1 MEEILH
7 HLLHEI
13 ITYSVLGFEWIGV
26 IIVAISGIRGV
37 VELFKKNPDIDLH
50 LSQGMAVALQFMLCA
65 EIVKLI
71 TIGDLTDIILVLGI
85 VVLHIAITL
94 LVAFELKHKKHE
106 RHERHERHEYR
117 EKKLHEQQ
125 LQAQQLQAQQ
135 LQAQQLQAQ
144 KSEQEAKTA
153 EVPKA

>member
-1 MEEILH
+1 MQEILH
-7 HLLHEI
+7 HLLHEVV
-13 ITYSVLGFEWIGV
+13 TYSVLGFEWIGV
-26 IIVAISGIRGV
+26 IIVAISGVRGV
-37 VELFKKNPDIDLH
+37 IELFKKNPDIDLH

-94 LVAFELKHKKHE
+94 LVAYELKHKK
-106 RHERHERHEYR
+106 HERHERHEYR

-125 LQAQQLQAQQ
+125 LQAQQIQAKESK
-135 LQAQQLQAQ
+135 ATD
-144 KSEQEAKTA
+144 SPAK
-153 EVPKA
+153 E

>member
-7 HLLHEI
+7 HLLQEFV
-13 ITYSVLGFEWIGV
+13 TYSVIGFEWIGV
-26 IIVAISGIRGV
+26 IIVAVSGIRGV
-37 VELFKKNPDIDLH
+37 IELFKKNPDIDLH

-71 TIGDLTDIILVLGI
+71 TIGDLTDTILVLGI

-94 LVAFELKHKKHE
+94 LVAFELNHKKHE
-106 RHERHERHEYR
+106 RHERHEYQ

-125 LQAQQLQAQQ
+125 LHEQQLHEKQLREQQAK
-135 LQAQQLQAQ
+135 AAD
-144 KSEQEAKTA
+144 
-153 EVPKA
+153 VPKE

>member
-1 MEEILH
+1 MQEILH
-7 HLLHEI
+7 HLLHEVV
-13 ITYSVLGFEWIGV
+13 TYSAMGFEWIGV
-26 IIVAISGIRGV
+26 IIVAISGVRGV

-94 LVAFELKHKKHE
+94 LVAYELKHKK
-106 RHERHERHEYR
+106 HERHEYR

-125 LQAQQLQAQQ
+125 LQAQQIQAQES
-135 LQAQQLQAQ
+135 
-144 KSEQEAKTA
+144 KETPAK
-153 EVPKA
+153 E

>member
-106 RHERHERHEYR
+106 RHERHEYR
-117 EKKLHEQQ
+117 EKKLHE
-125 LQAQQLQAQQ
+125 QQ

>member
-13 ITYSVLGFEWIGV
+13 VTYAALGFEWIGV
-26 IIVAISGIRGV
+26 IILAISGIRGV
-37 VELFKKNPDIDLH
+37 IELFKKNPDIDLH

-85 VVLHIAITL
+85 VVLHIAITV

-106 RHERHERHEYR
+106 RHEYR

-125 LQAQQLQAQQ
+125 IQAQQI
-135 LQAQQLQAQ
+135 
-144 KSEQEAKTA
+144 QEK
-153 EVPKA
+153 EPKATDLSAKE

>member
-13 ITYSVLGFEWIGV
+13 VTYAALGFEWIGV
-26 IIVAISGIRGV
+26 IILAISGIRGV
-37 VELFKKNPDIDLH
+37 IELFKKNPDIDLH

-85 VVLHIAITL
+85 VVLHIAITV
-94 LVAFELKHKKHE
+94 LVAFELKHKE
-106 RHERHERHEYR
+106 HERHERHEYR

-125 LQAQQLQAQQ
+125 IQAQQI
-135 LQAQQLQAQ
+135 
-144 KSEQEAKTA
+144 QEK
-153 EVPKA
+153 EPKATDLSAKE

>member
-26 IIVAISGIRGV
+26 IIVVISGIRGV

-50 LSQGMAVALQFMLCA
+50 LSQGMAVALQFMFCA

-94 LVAFELKHKKHE
+94 LVVFELKHKK
-106 RHERHERHEYR
+106 HERHERHEYR

-135 LQAQQLQAQ
+135 LQAQ

>member
-7 HLLHEI
+7 HLLHEVV
-13 ITYSVLGFEWIGV
+13 TYSVIGFEWIGV
-26 IIVAISGIRGV
+26 IILAISGIRGV
-37 VELFKKNPDIDLH
+37 IELFKKNPDIDLH

-85 VVLHIAITL
+85 VVLHIAITV
-94 LVAFELKHKKHE
+94 LVAYELKHKK
-106 RHERHERHEYR
+106 HERHERHEYR

-125 LQAQQLQAQQ
+125 LQAQQIQT
-135 LQAQQLQAQ
+135 
-144 KSEQEAKTA
+144 QESKETPAK
-153 EVPKA
+153 E

>member
-135 LQAQQLQAQ
+135 LQAQ

>member
-13 ITYSVLGFEWIGV
+13 VTYAALGFEWIGV
-26 IIVAISGIRGV
+26 IILAISGIRGV
-37 VELFKKNPDIDLH
+37 IELFKKNPDIDLH

-85 VVLHIAITL
+85 VVLHIAITV

-106 RHERHERHEYR
+106 RHGRHEYR

-125 LQAQQLQAQQ
+125 IQAQQI
-135 LQAQQLQAQ
+135 
-144 KSEQEAKTA
+144 QEK
-153 EVPKA
+153 EPKATDLSAKE

>member
-13 ITYSVLGFEWIGV
+13 VTYAALGFEWIGV
-26 IIVAISGIRGV
+26 IILAISGIRGV
-37 VELFKKNPDIDLH
+37 IELFKKNPDIDLH

-85 VVLHIAITL
+85 VVLHIAITV
-94 LVAFELKHKKHE
+94 LVAFELKHKKY
-106 RHERHERHEYR
+106 ERHERHEYR

-125 LQAQQLQAQQ
+125 IQAQQI
-135 LQAQQLQAQ
+135 
-144 KSEQEAKTA
+144 QEK
-153 EVPKA
+153 EPKATDLSAKE

>member
-1 MEEILH
+1 MQEILH
-7 HLLHEI
+7 HLLHEVV
-13 ITYSVLGFEWIGV
+13 TYSVLGFEWIGV
-26 IIVAISGIRGV
+26 IIVAISAVRGV
-37 VELFKKNPDIDLH
+37 IELFKKNPDIDLH

-94 LVAFELKHKKHE
+94 LVAYELKHKK
-106 RHERHERHEYR
+106 HERHERHEYR

-125 LQAQQLQAQQ
+125 LQAQQI
-135 LQAQQLQAQ
+135 
-144 KSEQEAKTA
+144 QEK
-153 EVPKA
+153 EPKATDSPAKE

>member
-13 ITYSVLGFEWIGV
+13 VTYAALGFEWIGV
-26 IIVAISGIRGV
+26 IILAISGIRGV
-37 VELFKKNPDIDLH
+37 IELFKKNPDIDLH

-85 VVLHIAITL
+85 VVLHIAITV

-106 RHERHERHEYR
+106 RHEWHEYR

-125 LQAQQLQAQQ
+125 IQAQQI
-135 LQAQQLQAQ
+135 
-144 KSEQEAKTA
+144 QEKEPKETDLSAK
-153 EVPKA
+153 E

>member
-13 ITYSVLGFEWIGV
+13 VTYAALGFEWIGV
-26 IIVAISGIRGV
+26 IILAISGIRGV
-37 VELFKKNPDIDLH
+37 IELFKKNPDIDLH

-85 VVLHIAITL
+85 VVLHIAITV

-106 RHERHERHEYR
+106 RHERHEYR
-117 EKKLHEQQ
+117 EKKLPEQQ
-125 LQAQQLQAQQ
+125 IQAQQI
-135 LQAQQLQAQ
+135 
-144 KSEQEAKTA
+144 QEK
-153 EVPKA
+153 EPKATDLSAKE

>member
-13 ITYSVLGFEWIGV
+13 VTYAALGFEWIGV
-26 IIVAISGIRGV
+26 IILAISGIRGV
-37 VELFKKNPDIDLH
+37 IELFKKNPDIDLH
-50 LSQGMAVALQFMLCA
+50 LSQGMAVALPFMLCA

-85 VVLHIAITL
+85 VVLHIAITV

-106 RHERHERHEYR
+106 RHERHEYR

-125 LQAQQLQAQQ
+125 IQAQQI
-135 LQAQQLQAQ
+135 
-144 KSEQEAKTA
+144 QEKEPKETDLSAK
-153 EVPKA
+153 E

>member
-13 ITYSVLGFEWIGV
+13 ITYSVLGFEWMGV

-106 RHERHERHEYR
+106 RHERHEYR
-117 EKKLHEQQ
+117 EKKLHE
-125 LQAQQLQAQQ
+125 QQLQAQQ

>member
-13 ITYSVLGFEWIGV
+13 VTYAALGFEWIGV
-26 IIVAISGIRGV
+26 IILAISGIRGV
-37 VELFKKNPDIDLH
+37 IELFKKNPDIDLH

-85 VVLHIAITL
+85 VVLHIAITV

-106 RHERHERHEYR
+106 RHERHEYR

-125 LQAQQLQAQQ
+125 IQAQQI
-135 LQAQQLQAQ
+135 
-144 KSEQEAKTA
+144 QEKEPKETDLSAK
-153 EVPKA
+153 E

>member
-7 HLLHEI
+7 HLLHEVV
-13 ITYSVLGFEWIGV
+13 TYSAMGFEWIGV
-26 IIVAISGIRGV
+26 IIVAISGVRGV
-37 VELFKKNPDIDLH
+37 IDLH

-94 LVAFELKHKKHE
+94 LVAYELKHKK
-106 RHERHERHEYR
+106 HERHERHEYR

-125 LQAQQLQAQQ
+125 IHAQQLEGQG
-135 LQAQQLQAQ
+135 
-144 KSEQEAKTA
+144 AKA
-153 EVPKA
+153 SDAPKE

>member
-1 MEEILH
+1 MQEILH
-7 HLLHEI
+7 HLLHEVV
-13 ITYSVLGFEWIGV
+13 TYSVLGFEWIGV
-26 IIVAISGIRGV
+26 IIVAISGVRGV
-37 VELFKKNPDIDLH
+37 IELFKKNPDIDLH

-94 LVAFELKHKKHE
+94 LVAYELKHKK
-106 RHERHERHEYR
+106 HERHERHEYR

-125 LQAQQLQAQQ
+125 LQAQQVQGKESKATD
-135 LQAQQLQAQ
+135 
-144 KSEQEAKTA
+144 SPAK
-153 EVPKA
+153 E

>member
-106 RHERHERHEYR
+106 RHEWHEYR
-117 EKKLHEQQ
+117 EKKLHE
-125 LQAQQLQAQQ
+125 QQLQAQQ

>member
-13 ITYSVLGFEWIGV
+13 VTYAALGFEWIGV
-26 IIVAISGIRGV
+26 IILAISGIRGV
-37 VELFKKNPDIDLH
+37 IELFKKNPDIDLH

-85 VVLHIAITL
+85 VVLHIAITV

-106 RHERHERHEYR
+106 RHERHEYR
-117 EKKLHEQQ
+117 EEKLHEQQ
-125 LQAQQLQAQQ
+125 IQAQQI
-135 LQAQQLQAQ
+135 
-144 KSEQEAKTA
+144 QEK
-153 EVPKA
+153 EPKATDLSAKE

>member
-1 MEEILH
+1 M
-7 HLLHEI
+7 
-13 ITYSVLGFEWIGV
+13 GFEWIGV
-26 IIVAISGIRGV
+26 IIVAISGVRGV
-37 VELFKKNPDIDLH
+37 IELFKKNPDIDLH

-94 LVAFELKHKKHE
+94 LVAYELKHKK
-106 RHERHERHEYR
+106 HERHERHEYR

-125 LQAQQLQAQQ
+125 LHAQQL
-135 LQAQQLQAQ
+135 
-144 KSEQEAKTA
+144 EGQEAKA
-153 EVPKA
+153 SDAPKE

>member
-13 ITYSVLGFEWIGV
+13 VTYAALGFEWIGV
-26 IIVAISGIRGV
+26 IILAISGIRGV
-37 VELFKKNPDIDLH
+37 IELFKKNPDIDLH

-85 VVLHIAITL
+85 VVLHIAITV
-94 LVAFELKHKKHE
+94 LVVFELKHKK
-106 RHERHERHEYR
+106 HERHERHEYR

-125 LQAQQLQAQQ
+125 IQAQQI
-135 LQAQQLQAQ
+135 
-144 KSEQEAKTA
+144 QEK
-153 EVPKA
+153 EPKATDLSAKE

>member
-13 ITYSVLGFEWIGV
+13 VTYAALGFEWIGV
-26 IIVAISGIRGV
+26 IILAISGIRGV
-37 VELFKKNPDIDLH
+37 IELFKKNPDIDLH

-85 VVLHIAITL
+85 VVLHIAITV
-94 LVAFELKHKKHE
+94 LVAFELKHKKQ
-106 RHERHERHEYR
+106 ERHERHEYR

-125 LQAQQLQAQQ
+125 IQAQQI
-135 LQAQQLQAQ
+135 
-144 KSEQEAKTA
+144 QEKEPKETDLSAK
-153 EVPKA
+153 E

>member
-13 ITYSVLGFEWIGV
+13 VTYAALGFEWIGV
-26 IIVAISGIRGV
+26 IILAISGIRGV
-37 VELFKKNPDIDLH
+37 IELFKKNPDIDLH
-50 LSQGMAVALQFMLCA
+50 LSRGMAVALQFMLCA

-85 VVLHIAITL
+85 VVLHIAITV

-106 RHERHERHEYR
+106 RHERHEYR

-125 LQAQQLQAQQ
+125 IQAQQI
-135 LQAQQLQAQ
+135 
-144 KSEQEAKTA
+144 QEKEPKETDLSAK
-153 EVPKA
+153 E

>member
-13 ITYSVLGFEWIGV
+13 VTYAALGFEWIGV
-26 IIVAISGIRGV
+26 IILAISGIRGV
-37 VELFKKNPDIDLH
+37 IELFKKNPDIDLH

-85 VVLHIAITL
+85 VVLHIAITV
-94 LVAFELKHKKHE
+94 LVAFELKHK
-106 RHERHERHEYR
+106 RHERYERHEYR

-125 LQAQQLQAQQ
+125 IQAQQI
-135 LQAQQLQAQ
+135 
-144 KSEQEAKTA
+144 QEK
-153 EVPKA
+153 EPKATDLSAKE

>member
-13 ITYSVLGFEWIGV
+13 VTYAAFGFEWIGV
-26 IIVAISGIRGV
+26 IILAISGIRGV
-37 VELFKKNPDIDLH
+37 IELFKKNPDIDLH

-85 VVLHIAITL
+85 VVLHIAITV

-106 RHERHERHEYR
+106 RHERHEYR

-125 LQAQQLQAQQ
+125 IQAQQI
-135 LQAQQLQAQ
+135 
-144 KSEQEAKTA
+144 QEK
-153 EVPKA
+153 EPKATDLSAKE

>member
-13 ITYSVLGFEWIGV
+13 VTYAALGFEWIGV
-26 IIVAISGIRGV
+26 IILAISGIRGV
-37 VELFKKNPDIDLH
+37 IELFKKNPDIDLH

-85 VVLHIAITL
+85 VVLHIAITV
-94 LVAFELKHKKHE
+94 LVAFELKHK

-125 LQAQQLQAQQ
+125 IQAQQI
-135 LQAQQLQAQ
+135 
-144 KSEQEAKTA
+144 QEK
-153 EVPKA
+153 EPKATDLSAKE

>member
-13 ITYSVLGFEWIGV
+13 ITYSVLVFEWIGV

-94 LVAFELKHKKHE
+94 LVAFDLKHKKHE
-106 RHERHERHEYR
+106 RHERPEYR
-117 EKKLHEQQ
+117 EKKLHE
-125 LQAQQLQAQQ
+125 QQLQAQQ